1 VETIAPGYVRLAVA
15 VSPSDR
21 VPWYK
26 NTFPMYAGAFL
37 WFGFYLDLAR
47 PTITSG
53 GVPGQ

>member
-1 VETIAPGYVRLAVA
+1 METIAPGYVRLAVA